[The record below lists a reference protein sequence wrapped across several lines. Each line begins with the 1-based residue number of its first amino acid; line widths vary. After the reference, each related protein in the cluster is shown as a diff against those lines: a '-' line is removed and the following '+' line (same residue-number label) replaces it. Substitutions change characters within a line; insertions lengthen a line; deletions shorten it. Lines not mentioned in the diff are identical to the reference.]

1 MGVNTDNDANKT
13 TVDVRTVDPKHDR
26 SLSTDLETRL
36 PPNVVAAR
44 KYGLTLLVGWMYGTQ
59 HLEPYRKYRGPDGTL
74 AKRSCCPLDETYI
87 SGQHI
92 GKWAVRA
99 AELGADGVNID
110 IEMYQSDAASYPG
123 PCYCD
128 DCFATY
134 LAAYAH
140 DPRQTYDAVAPE
152 ERGRWTAQRRGPD
165 NEYVRWGGT
174 HYAAFTA
181 RRIEALWDG
190 IRRRCQA
197 INPAFILAMYHT
209 LEAMPGMERGLGT
222 PSVPCLMLDAHEYNH
237 GPYRGSYMS
246 MNRIKENMPVLF
258 VSGLLV
264 KVQSPERFAEN
275 VLQSCLYTDGYFAW
289 YGTAL
294 LSFPGPGEEKQTL
307 PGAYGRWGNSSA
319 ADYLGRP
326 KATHTRLDTLLTQPR
341 DTWPKRIDGKL
352 RWLRD
357 RMQAAEAQLE
367 ANETAQT
374 RQAVQDAAK
383 ELNRYMQIVAQGG
396 Y

>member
-1 MGVNTDNDANKT
+1 
-13 TVDVRTVDPKHDR
+13 
-26 SLSTDLETRL
+26 
-36 PPNVVAAR
+36 
-44 KYGLTLLVGWMYGTQ
+44 
-59 HLEPYRKYRGPDGTL
+59 
-74 AKRSCCPLDETYI
+74 
-87 SGQHI
+87 
-92 GKWAVRA
+92 
-99 AELGADGVNID
+99 
-110 IEMYQSDAASYPG
+110 
-123 PCYCD
+123 
-128 DCFATY
+128 
-134 LAAYAH
+134 
-140 DPRQTYDAVAPE
+140 
-152 ERGRWTAQRRGPD
+152 
-165 NEYVRWGGT
+165 
-174 HYAAFTA
+174 
-181 RRIEALWDG
+181 
-190 IRRRCQA
+190 
-197 INPAFILAMYHT
+197 
-209 LEAMPGMERGLGT
+209 
-222 PSVPCLMLDAHEYNH
+222 
-237 GPYRGSYMS
+237 MS

-258 VSGLLV
+258 VSGLYV